1 MPTSILYCLV
11 VLIWGS
17 SWLAV
22 KFQVGVVPVEISVA
36 YRIGIAALCMFAWTA
51 AKGWPLRFA
60 LVHHRS
66 LALQGALIFS
76 CNFIFFY
83 LAAGHLTTG
92 LIAVLFST
100 ASALILL
107 INGVRQRRWPQAT
120 VLLGA
125 TLGTCGIAIIF
136 HPELAAFRFASGA
149 GLGLLQTFAGTL
161 CFCLGSL
168 VTARNHRVGLPLCG
182 STAWAMLYGVILLTS
197 FATLRGSPWRFEA
210 TLAYGLSLAYLAL
223 FGSVIA
229 FAAYFALL
237 ARIEAEKAA
246 YATVLFPVVALSL
259 STLYEGYRWMGSAAV
274 GIFLIFLGN
283 LLVLRKPGQ
292 RIGGD

>member
-1 MPTSILYCLV
+1 MNTIALYLLV

-22 KFQVGVVPVEISVA
+22 KYQVGLVPVEISIA
-36 YRIGIAALCMFAWTA
+36 YRIGFAALCMFLWTA

-60 LVHHRS
+60 ASHHRF

-100 ASALILL
+100 ASVLIIL
-107 INGVRQRRWPQAT
+107 INAALQSCWPKVT

-125 TLGTCGIAIIF
+125 ALGSCGIGIIF

-149 GLGLLQTFAGTL
+149 GLGLLQTSAGTL
-161 CFCLGSL
+161 CFCFGSL
-168 VTARNHRVGLPLCG
+168 VAARNHRAGLPLCG
-182 STAWAMLYGVILLTS
+182 STAWAMLYGVILLIL
-197 FATLRGSPWRFEA
+197 FAILRGSPWSFES
-210 TLAYGLSLAYLAL
+210 TFAYTASLAYLSL

-229 FAAYFALL
+229 FAAYFSLL

-259 STLYEGYRWMGSAAV
+259 STLFEGYRWTGSATI
-274 GIFLIFLGN
+274 GIVMIFIGN
-283 LLVLRKPGQ
+283 LLVLQKSRRQSKAN
-292 RIGGD
+292 